1 MVQAVKECSLFRSQ
15 PYGRLLF
22 NLGMMQFIL
31 LHTKFQNYMQ
41 KVLLDYWSTIYQVY
55 LSDKRNA
62 KTRSFVDSY
71 FQLLFAVNFNS
82 TSSNP

>member
-1 MVQAVKECSLFRSQ
+1 
-15 PYGRLLF
+15 
-22 NLGMMQFIL
+22 
-31 LHTKFQNYMQ
+31 MQ